1 MSWTGSRHALI
12 VAVSR
17 YEDPRLQGLC
27 SPAAD
32 AERLARVL
40 GDPDIGGFGVETALD
55 AGASELRERIAT
67 FFGERRSDDLL
78 LVHFSGHGVLDDAGE
93 LHLAARDTRT
103 GPLLGATGV
112 EASWLVKQITQ
123 SRSKRVVLL
132 LDCCFSGAFPFG
144 LRPRVG
150 EDVPVVRHLGGRGRV
165 VITASSAMEFAWEGD
180 RLTGEAS
187 PSVFTE
193 AVLEGLETGRAD
205 RDGDHWI
212 SVEELYDFVYERV
225 QQRMP
230 NQRPRIKSEV
240 EGRILIARNAAAPPV
255 EPLDVD
261 AQLRALTRSHLVGAR
276 LGAVS
281 ELAELLEGTNPFLAQ
296 AARAE
301 LRRLSDDD
309 SVRVSTAARGALGEP
324 AEAVEEPARTP
335 PSRGPARAT
344 VAPTSSWSIRL
355 PAAPA
360 AGATTA
366 VAVAPASSVGP
377 VVSAPVRAPSVPA
390 RLREHVIAMLLD
402 APIVFVVGT
411 VTALILALPLL
422 ALSETVYNVV
432 CYVALMPVGAAAY
445 VGLLGRRGRPRTLGQ
460 WLCSL
465 YVIRARGGWPTT
477 PQRMLREGLK
487 WFVPLGIAWLAH
499 QGWRR
504 AHGERWG
511 RPFHDVLART
521 DLVRERR

>member
-1 MSWTGSRHALI
+1 VLADRGRRAARARPGRPGH
-12 VAVSR
+12 R
-17 YEDPRLQGLC
+17 RL
-27 SPAAD
+27 
-32 AERLARVL
+32 R
-40 GDPDIGGFGVETALD
+40 
-55 AGASELRERIAT
+55 LRERIAT
-67 FFGERRSDDLL
+67 FFGESRSDDLL
-78 LVHFSGHGVLDDAGE
+78 LVHFSCHGVLDDAGE

-103 GPLLGATGV
+103 GPLLGATGI

-150 EDVPVVRHLGGRGRV
+150 QDVPVVQHLGGRGRV

-212 SVEELYDFVYERV
+212 SVEELYDFVYEQV

-230 NQRPRIKSEV
+230 HQRPRIKSEV

-261 AQLRALTRSHLVGAR
+261 PHLRALARSHLFGAR

-309 SVRVSTAARGALGEP
+309 SARVSAAARSALGEQR
-324 AEAVEEPARTP
+324 EVVDEPAHTP
-335 PSRGPARAT
+335 PQHDRPARAT
-344 VAPTSSWSIRL
+344 LVPTSPWNVRL

-360 AGATTA
+360 PRAPTA
-366 VAVAPASSVGP
+366 VAAVAPASSVRP
-377 VVSAPVRAPSVPA
+377 IVSPPVRAPSMPA
-390 RLREHVIAMLLD
+390 RLREHVVAMLLD
-402 APIVFVVGT
+402 APIVLVVGILA
-411 VTALILALPLL
+411 ALIPALPLIP
-422 ALSETVYNVV
+422 LSDTVSSAVY
-432 CYVALMPVGAAAY
+432 YIAILPLGAAAY
-445 VGLLGRRGRPRTLGQ
+445 AGLLGRRGRRRTLGQ

-477 PQRMLREGLK
+477 RQRMLREGLK
-487 WFVPLGIAWLAH
+487 WFVPLGVAWLVH

-521 DLVRERR
+521 NLVRERR